1 MFPDRKILRPVLVLI
16 LFAFSGALSRL
27 SAAEL
32 IDLSIHHIP
41 PEAIQADQ
49 PLTVSADIIDSSQVA
64 MAIINWRIIGEPSFR
79 RNSMALSDPSRHRF
93 TAAIPA
99 AWLTRP
105 GIEYFI
111 SAVDINQKFHSLFK
125 DEKFPQQVWVEGE
138 KPQAPEA
145 TSAVREEYA
154 LFAAEEVITAA
165 AKHEQK
171 MIEAPSAVSVISREE
186 IQAMGLTSLADILRI
201 VPGIEVYEISPG
213 YPVVGFRGQTSENND
228 LVVVLL
234 DGREV
239 NNPALGA
246 TFYSSLPVSPSEI
259 ERIEIIRGPGSS
271 LYGANAFAGVINII
285 TQSEKAADRIVS
297 GYAGGGNGGHPVLGT
312 FLRAGGLIQDNN
324 HYYVS
329 GGYKQEPFW
338 SDRSGN
344 AQNVGYGRAQFER
357 RFDPDGKVAL
367 NLEGGVDSGN
377 WDYFF
382 PLSAV
387 GMSGEEY
394 FARLGFRGYGLSSQL
409 YWNRLNGNLNFID
422 PSLHHLLPTSYTL
435 VPLITDALDLS
446 LQYDYDF
453 GRWSRLIAG
462 GNFRINQ
469 FQSYKFE
476 PTKKQENDGGGF
488 IQDEIRPL
496 NPLILTVGIRYD
508 GSDTI
513 TEKTPSPRAS
523 VTYILKQDQAL
534 RASFGQAFRKPSFLE
549 YGMQISGLRE
559 GKPEASPPI
568 PSVPISEQLV
578 KGFTQKVQSY
588 ELGYSG
594 KFLNRLKTGLDLYYN
609 RYSDMIA
616 FDLTERGQYA
626 YSNWAQN
633 HKTYAI
639 GGELS
644 LEVGINKYLSSIAN
658 YSFNQV
664 YADYTD
670 SDNGISKG
678 TPLKETPVHKAN
690 LALNFKWHSLS
701 SRLSFHYYGERTVPD
716 FRTLDIPADWVGGQN
731 QVKVPAFYLTNLR
744 IAYSLWKDLLEL
756 GLTMQ
761 DLKALFTGKPQ
772 YQYQSLIDASTGQ
785 HLYFGGEPIWGLV
798 YGTATLKF

>member
-32 IDLSIHHIP
+32 IDLRIHHIP
-41 PEAIQADQ
+41 PDAIQADQ

-93 TAAIPA
+93 TATIPA

-125 DEKFPQQVWVEGE
+125 DEKFPQQVWFEGE

-285 TQSEKAADRIVS
+285 TQSEKATDRIIS
-297 GYAGGGNGGHPVLGT
+297 GYAGAGNGGHPVLGT

-357 RFDPDGKVAL
+357 RFDQDGKIVL
-367 NLEGGVDSGN
+367 SLEGGVDSGN

-387 GMSGEEY
+387 GMSGQEY
-394 FARLGFRGYGLSSQL
+394 FARLGFRGYGLSTQL
-409 YWNRLNGNLNFID
+409 YWNRLNGNMQFTDPAID
-422 PSLHHLLPTSYTL
+422 TLALHSL
-435 VPLITDALDLS
+435 VPLITDVLDLS

-496 NPLILTVGIRYD
+496 NPLILTVGVRYD

-549 YGMQISGLRE
+549 YGLRIRGLQNT
-559 GKPEASPPI
+559 
-568 PSVPISEQLV
+568 VPISEPIV
-578 KGFTQKVQSY
+578 KNYTQKVQAY

-609 RYSDMIA
+609 RYSDLIA
-616 FDLTERGQYA
+616 FDLEQNA
-626 YSNWAQN
+626 FSNWKQN
-633 HKTYAI
+633 SKTYAI

-658 YSFNQV
+658 YSFNQI
-664 YADYTD
+664 YSDYSNPD
-670 SDNGISKG
+670 LGISKG
-678 TPLKETPVHKAN
+678 TLLKEAPVHKAN

-701 SRLSFHYYGERTVPD
+701 SRLSLHYYGERTIPD
-716 FRTLDIPADWVGGQN
+716 FRTLDITGENSTLGLPSP
-731 QVKVPAFYLTNLR
+731 VKVPAFYLINLR
-744 IAYSLWKDLLEL
+744 IAYSLWKDRLEL

-761 DLKALFTGKPQ
+761 DLKDLFTGAYQ
-772 YQYQSLIDASTGQ
+772 YQYQSIYYWKNNSST
-785 HLYFGGEPIWGLV
+785 HDFGGEMIRGLV
-798 YGTATLKF
+798 YGTLELKF